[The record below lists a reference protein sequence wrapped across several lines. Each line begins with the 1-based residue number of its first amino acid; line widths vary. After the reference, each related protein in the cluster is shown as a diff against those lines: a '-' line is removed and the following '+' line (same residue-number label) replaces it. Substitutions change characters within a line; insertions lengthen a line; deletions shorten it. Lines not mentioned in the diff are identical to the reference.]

1 METPV
6 LSLRGLTTVVDHPGG
21 PAAVVDGADLELI
34 AGETVALVGESG
46 SGKTMAALSILGLV
60 PPPGRVAAGS
70 IRFRGRELVGLAED
84 EYRRIRG
91 RHISMIFQEP
101 MTALNPVFTV
111 GEQIGEGLMLHLG
124 LSRRVAAQRA
134 TDLLAEVGIPNPA
147 RRAAG
152 YPHELSGGMRQRVMI
167 AMALACG
174 PDAVLADE
182 PTTALDVTIQ
192 AEIIDLLG
200 RLQAERGMSVLL
212 ITHDLGVVA
221 QSARRAAVMY
231 AGRVVERG
239 DVAGLFRQPL
249 HPYTQGL
256 LASLPR
262 LDAPGARL
270 TPIAGSVPDI
280 AALPLGCHFHP
291 RCPHAFARCREAAP
305 PSFGDADRAARCWLL
320 DKGAAS

>member
-1 METPV
+1 MEPV
-6 LSLRGLTTVVDHPGG
+6 LSLRGLTTVFDLPGG
-21 PAAVVDGADLELI
+21 PATAVDGADLDI
-34 AGETVALVGESG
+34 AAGETVALVGESG
-46 SGKTMAALSILGLV
+46 SGKTMAALSVLGLV
-60 PPPGRVAAGS
+60 PPPGRVAGSS
-70 IRFRGRELVGLAED
+70 IRFKGRELAGLPED
-84 EYRRIRG
+84 EYRTIRG
-91 RHISMIFQEP
+91 RHLSMIFQEP

-111 GEQIGEGLMLHLG
+111 GEQIGEALRLHLG
-124 LSRRVAAQRA
+124 LSRGEALDRA
-134 TDLLAEVGIPNPA
+134 IALLAEVGIPNPA

-152 YPHELSGGMRQRVMI
+152 YPHELSGGMRQRVVI

-192 AEIIDLLG
+192 AEIVDLLG

-231 AGRVVERG
+231 AGRIVERAEVG
-239 DVAGLFRQPL
+239 DLFMEPL

-280 AALPLGCHFHP
+280 SALPRGCHFHP
-291 RCPHAFARCREAAP
+291 RCPHAFARCREEIP
-305 PSFGDADRAARCWLL
+305 PAFGDEGRAARCWLL
-320 DKGAAS
+320 AKGGAG

>member
-1 METPV
+1 MEASV
-6 LSLRGLTTVVDHPGG
+6 LSLRGLTTVFDLPGG
-21 PAAVVDGADLELI
+21 PATAVDGVDLDLQ

-46 SGKTMAALSILGLV
+46 SGKTMAALSCLGLT
-60 PPPGRVAAGS
+60 PPPGRVAGGS
-70 IRFRGRELVGLAED
+70 ILFKGRELAGLAEE

-91 RHISMIFQEP
+91 RHLSMIFQEP

-111 GEQIGEGLMLHLG
+111 GEQIAEGLRLHLG
-124 LSRRVAAQRA
+124 LSPREAMERAAG
-134 TDLLAEVGIPNPA
+134 LLAEVGIPNPA
-147 RRAAG
+147 RRAAS
-152 YPHELSGGMRQRVMI
+152 YPHELSGGMRQRVII

-192 AEIIDLLG
+192 AEILDLLG
-200 RLQAERGMSVLL
+200 RLQDERGMAVLL

-239 DVAGLFRQPL
+239 AVDDLFREPL
-249 HPYTQGL
+249 HPYTRGL
-256 LASLPR
+256 LTSLPR

-270 TPIAGSVPDI
+270 TPIAGAVPDI
-280 AALPLGCHFHP
+280 AALPSGCHFHP
-291 RCPHAFARCREAAP
+291 RCPHAFARCRAEVP
-305 PSFGDADRAARCWLL
+305 PAFGDARRGARCWLL
-320 DKGAAS
+320 APGSAA